1 MDKNFEAVIMNTYA
15 EICVSWRMAHVA
27 KLVKADDLNAK
38 LTSLESVI
46 KTFDLGGSPTGGGSP
61 KPTPVKAGDR
71 GKSGAR
77 SGAIL
82 EG

>member
-1 MDKNFEAVIMNTYA
+1 MDKNFEAVIMGAYA

-46 KTFDLGGSPTGGGSP
+46 KTFDLGGSPAAPSTP
-61 KPTPVKAGDR
+61 KPTPMKATDRDR
-71 GKSGAR
+71 GKKT
-77 SGAIL
+77 GAIL